1 MAIFKRNKTYYADVA
16 VNGTRYKQSL
26 ETANWQEA
34 QRKQKELINR
44 IMEGKAG
51 APAGKGSFASLPLEQ
66 ALAEFVD
73 GRVGR
78 VADRTNQ
85 KERERSKPIVRIMG
99 KVLVRKIDA
108 RTIQGYQNARKAE
121 RGVSGCTI
129 NMEVALIRQVLKRA
143 KRWAV
148 IADDVHS
155 MPENRDVV
163 GKVMIM
169 EEKLSLFRTASSKPS
184 WLVAYCAA
192 VISVSTTCRKIE
204 LLNLRWENADLFA
217 RVIQIRR
224 SKTAAGHRAIP
235 MNADALAAFARLRER
250 AEALGGGAPH
260 HYVFPAC
267 EREVIDFTKPQK
279 SIRTAWRNLV
289 REAGRG
295 AGRKAAQEALDKRR
309 GLRGAIAAWKLAES
323 SFKGLRFHD
332 LRHQA
337 ITELSEGGASDATMM
352 AVSGHLS
359 KRMLEHY
366 SHVRMAAKRTAVDA
380 LGGGLMHLTPIV
392 EAATGKPS

>member
-1 MAIFKRNKTYYADVA
+1 
-16 VNGTRYKQSL
+16 
-26 ETANWQEA
+26 
-34 QRKQKELINR
+34 
-44 IMEGKAG
+44 
-51 APAGKGSFASLPLEQ
+51 LPLEQ
-66 ALAEFVD
+66 ALAEFVK

-78 VADRTNQ
+78 VAERTSQ
-85 KERERSKPIVRIMG
+85 VDRERSRPIVRHIG

-108 RTIQGYQNARKAE
+108 GTILDYQNSRKAE

-129 NMEVALIRQVLKRA
+129 NMEVFLIRQVLKRA

-163 GKVMIM
+163 GRVMTL
-169 EEKLSLFRTASSKPS
+169 EDKLNLFRAASSKPS

-192 VISVSTTCRKIE
+192 VISVSTTCRKVE
-204 LLNLRWENADLFA
+204 LLSLRWENADLFA

-235 MNADALAAFARLRER
+235 MNADALEAFARLRQR
-250 AEALGGGAPH
+250 AKALGGGAPD

-289 REAGRG
+289 REAARCG
-295 AGRKAAQEALDKRR
+295 
-309 GLRGAIAAWKLAES
+309 
-323 SFKGLRFHD
+323 
-332 LRHQA
+332 
-337 ITELSEGGASDATMM
+337 SEGG
-352 AVSGHLS
+352 
-359 KRMLEHY
+359 
-366 SHVRMAAKRTAVDA
+366 
-380 LGGGLMHLTPIV
+380 
-392 EAATGKPS
+392 